1 MIDMK
6 EAPKTYKQEQLGL
19 IISLIVFICFI
30 YQDIH
35 ILCTKQ
41 ELTRILL
48 CSFSLIGFLFLC
60 VLNVM
65 RIISNYRRRP

>member
-19 IISLIVFICFI
+19 IICFI